1 MKVTPAQKNLI
12 RSLAGLEERNARM
25 KASVYEAAEKN
36 GLITYAA
43 SGYQAALTDLGRKLA
58 GN

>member
-1 MKVTPAQKNLI
+1 MKVTAAQKNLI
-12 RSLAGLEERNARM
+12 RSLAGLEERNPRM

-43 SGYQAALTDLGRKLA
+43 SDYRAALTDLGRELA